1 MENNHFN
8 KDGGFLLYHEIYN
21 LYLNMYP
28 SLARFPKS
36 EKFTLRHNID
46 ETALDI
52 LITLDRFT
60 KLKQKDKTSQLRKI
74 SYLFDKFK
82 LLLRLAKD
90 LHFLPFNQYTL
101 MIEKSELIG
110 KLLGGLIKKYK
121 TDL

>member
-1 MENNHFN
+1 MTIKNSDNE
-8 KDGGFLLYHEIYN
+8 FLLYHEIYI
-21 LYLNMYP
+21 LYLNIYP

-46 ETALDI
+46 ETALDM

-60 KLKQKDKTSQLRKI
+60 KLKQNDKTAQLRKL

-82 LLLRLAKD
+82 LLLRLSKD

-101 MIEKSELIG
+101 LIEKSELIG
-110 KLLGGLIKKYK
+110 MLKMKNYCIM
-121 TDL
+121 

>member
-1 MENNHFN
+1 MENQN
-8 KDGGFLLYHEIYN
+8 KEEGFLLYHELYN
-21 LYLNMYP
+21 LYLNLYP

-46 ETALDI
+46 DTALDM

-60 KLKQKDKTSQLRKI
+60 RLNQKDKTAQLRRI
-74 SYLFDKFK
+74 AYLFDKFK

-101 MIEKSELIG
+101 LIERSELIG

-121 TDL
+121 TT